1 MTDHNEMQIS
11 EAELVAMTAGM
22 EEMHQATMPIMR
34 ASMLDLGNDLR
45 KRGSVLGAQL
55 ASRRAFL
62 AGGSAVVGGLLLT
75 ACGSSDKKAGGSVSP
90 STGSSSPANA
100 DIAALSTDASIEAL
114 AIFAYDAALKAAPM
128 GKFGKTVPAAVATF
142 ATVAK
147 KQHEDH
153 LAAFNAAITQAGGTA
168 FTKPDP
174 ALAPTVTKLF
184 GDVTNVVDLAKLAIT
199 LENTAAATY
208 IQQMAELTSPAALA
222 AVATIAPV
230 EQQHSAILY
239 FVIGEYPVPDTFVKL
254 GKTAT
259 SLGARPS
266 NEAGA

>member
-11 EAELVAMTAGM
+11 ESELIAMTASM
-22 EEMHQATMPIMR
+22 DEMHRATLPTLQE
-34 ASMLDLGNDLR
+34 SMLDLGSDLR
-45 KRGSVLGAQL
+45 KRGSAVGAKL

-62 AGGSAVVGGLLLT
+62 AGGSAVVGGLLLASCSSKSDT
-75 ACGSSDKKAGGSVSP
+75 ATPGGSGSP
-90 STGSSSPANA
+90 STGGGGSA
-100 DIAALSTDASIEAL
+100 DISALSTDASIEAL
-114 AIFAYDAALKAAPM
+114 AIFAYGAALDAAPK

-147 KQHEDH
+147 QQHMDH
-153 LAAFNAAITQAGGTA
+153 LDAFNAAIKGAGGTA

-174 ALAPTVTKLF
+174 ALAPTVTMLF
-184 GDVTNVVDLAKLAIT
+184 GKITNVVDLAKLALS

-208 IQQMAELTSPAALA
+208 IKQMAELTSPAALS

-230 EQQHSAILY
+230 EQQHSAILN

-254 GKTAT
+254 DKTAT

-266 NEAGA
+266 NEAGV

>member
-1 MTDHNEMQIS
+1 MSDMNIS
-11 EAELVAMTAGM
+11 ESELVAMTKSL
-22 EEMHQATMPIMR
+22 EEMHQATLPTMR
-34 ASMLDLGNDLR
+34 ASMLDLGSDLR
-45 KRGSVLGAQL
+45 RAGSAAGAKL
-55 ASRRAFL
+55 ASRRALL
-62 AGGSAVVGGLLLT
+62 AGGSAVVGGLVLA
-75 ACGSSDKKAGGSVSP
+75 ACGGKSSSSGVSASP
-90 STGSSSPANA
+90 SASAHT
-100 DIAALSTDASIEAL
+100 DISALSTDASIEAL

-128 GKFGKTVPAAVATF
+128 GKFGKSVPAAVATF

-147 KQHEDH
+147 QQHMDH
-153 LAAFNAAITQAGGTA
+153 LDAFNAAIKGAGGTA

-174 ALAPTVTKLF
+174 ALAPTVTQLF
-184 GDVTNVVDLAKLAIT
+184 GQVTNVVDLAKLALT

-208 IQQMAELTSPAALA
+208 IQQMGALTSPAALA

-230 EQQHSAILY
+230 EQQHSAILN

-266 NEAGA
+266 NEAGV